1 MKRTGIA
8 CRLPDAGLEISGG
21 WRRTFFGGLEYSYLS
36 GAVARKS
43 AGLCCAKR
51 LGVRMRVLVIG
62 AGVLGS
68 LYAGRLAAAGNEV
81 TLLAR
86 GSRLAEL
93 QREPLRLVNDAD
105 GTSTLATL
113 AVVPKLEP
121 TDAYDMGLVMVRAD
135 QVKDLLPQLST
146 NSGVKFFLFMH
157 NRAAGSS
164 ALARAVGPGRLL
176 LGFPGAGGHREGNT
190 VRYRDIAEQPTTVGE
205 PDGSLSQR
213 LWSLAKLLAEAG
225 FKVALSRRMDDWL
238 KTHAVFVTAI
248 AGAIYRAEGS
258 ATVLARRRDCVR
270 ALVRGIRQGFS
281 ALSAAGV
288 VIEPRKLALLFALPA
303 VIPESYWRRYLAHP
317 AAELIFAGHAQAAR
331 DEMWAVVEELREIVT
346 PDPRTHAE
354 LETLWA
360 AVETAASRKHSLRH
374 SER

>member
-135 QVKDLLPQLST
+135 QVKDLLPKLSA

-164 ALARAVGPGRLL
+164 ALARAVGPGRL
-176 LGFPGAGGHREGNT
+176 FWVSRA
-190 VRYRDIAEQPTTVGE
+190 
-205 PDGSLSQR
+205 
-213 LWSLAKLLAEAG
+213 LA
-225 FKVALSRRMDDWL
+225 
-238 KTHAVFVTAI
+238 VTA
-248 AGAIYRAEGS
+248 RATRFGTEILRSSRPPSVSRMAAFRSVCGVS
-258 ATVLARRRDCVR
+258 RSSLQKRVLR
-270 ALVRGIRQGFS
+270 S
-281 ALSAAGV
+281 
-288 VIEPRKLALLFALPA
+288 P
-303 VIPESYWRRYLAHP
+303 
-317 AAELIFAGHAQAAR
+317 
-331 DEMWAVVEELREIVT
+331 
-346 PDPRTHAE
+346 
-354 LETLWA
+354 
-360 AVETAASRKHSLRH
+360 
-374 SER
+374 